1 MIDNYYTKMDNSFD
15 YIIDQ
20 KASEYSLDKYTKNK
34 IKLDELV
41 KQLNDL
47 RNTEPKDMWITD
59 LTELKQVIN

>member
-34 IKLDELV
+34 IKLDELI

>member
-34 IKLDELV
+34 IKLDELI
-41 KQLNDL
+41 K
-47 RNTEPKDMWITD
+47 
-59 LTELKQVIN
+59 

>member
-41 KQLNDL
+41 KQLSDL